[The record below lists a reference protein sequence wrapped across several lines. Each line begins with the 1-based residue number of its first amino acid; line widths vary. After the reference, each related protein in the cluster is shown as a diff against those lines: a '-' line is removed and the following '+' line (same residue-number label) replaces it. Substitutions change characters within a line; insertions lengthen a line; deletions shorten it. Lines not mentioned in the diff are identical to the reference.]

1 VRAVNGS
8 ETDALRVVAGRYV
21 LTTELGRGAAGVVWR
36 GQDLLLGRD
45 VAVKELL
52 LPLDTG
58 DGERERVRRRV
69 LREAR
74 TAGRLNHPGV
84 VAVHD
89 VVPDGDSAF
98 IVMEVV
104 EAPTLAALV
113 AERGPLPPAEVM
125 SVAVQALSALEAAHA
140 AGVVHRDVKPANL
153 MVDADGRVKLADFG
167 IAQAADDPNRTVRGA
182 VIGSPAYMAPERVRG
197 WDATPASDLWSLGA
211 TLACAVE
218 GVAPFARTSTAST
231 LFAITTEVP
240 RLTRATGALAA
251 LINGLLTPEAHLR
264 LTAEGA
270 RELLRGVA
278 AEQDADRP
286 ETARR
291 RRPRR
296 PVAGLLVALGVLGG
310 LAGGVLAGR
319 TVLAPDP
326 LLLAVSP
333 VSTGEPTVLT
343 FGRGG
348 QVPAFELGGD
358 GCGVERLTEGD
369 PVLRSE
375 NVSCAEPH
383 RIESYAVQAPFGDL
397 GRGAEYPGDE
407 WLRDYGAAHCA
418 QQFESPRVRRSEG
431 GPDLAFGALVPSRT
445 EWTFTDDDGHGSQVV
460 VCVLWRADEGDLT
473 TAFAAG

>member
-1 VRAVNGS
+1 MNGPGS
-8 ETDALRVVAGRYV
+8 DALRVIGSRYA
-21 LTTELGRGAAGVVWR
+21 LTAELGRGAAGVVWR
-36 GQDLLLGRD
+36 GHDLLLGRG
-45 VAVKELL
+45 VAVKELR

-58 DGERERVRRRV
+58 EREHVHGRV

-104 EAPTLAALV
+104 EAPTLADLV
-113 AERGPLPPAEVM
+113 AERGPLPAAEVM
-125 SVAVQALSALEAAHA
+125 SIAVQALSALEAAHA

-153 MVDADGRVKLADFG
+153 MVHADGRVKLTDFG
-167 IAQAADDPNRTVRGA
+167 IAQAVDDPSHTLRGTV
-182 VIGSPAYMAPERVRG
+182 VGSPAYMAPERVRG

-231 LFAITTEVP
+231 LFAITTETP
-240 RLTRATGALAA
+240 RLTRASGVLAT
-251 LINGLLTPEAHLR
+251 LITGLLTPETHLR

-270 RELLRGVA
+270 RELLRGVVA
-278 AEQDADRP
+278 GQDADRA
-286 ETARR
+286 ETARSR

-296 PVAGLLVALGVLGG
+296 PVAGLLAVLAALGG

-333 VSTGEPTVLT
+333 VSAGESGKPTVLT

-358 GCGVERLTEGD
+358 GCGVERLAEGD

-383 RIESYAVQAPFGDL
+383 RIEVYAVQAPFGDL
-397 GRGAEYPGDE
+397 GRNAEYPGDE
-407 WLRDYGAAHCA
+407 WLRDHGAVHCA
-418 QQFESPRVRRSEG
+418 QQFDSPRVRRPEG

-445 EWTFTDDDGHGSQVV
+445 EWTFADADSRGSQVV

-473 TAFAAG
+473 GAFAAG